1 MPKKKEVKEEVK
13 TTVIEQDKDETANFW
28 AERQKN
34 MTAEEMAEVEEREKR
49 FNALSA
55 KGRVARVEGMC
66 ETPEIVLEKMNN
78 GFKELHRLPVDD
90 VMLDTALSTQASRFL
105 ALASFFE
112 SRNTKFP
119 DETNLEIAE
128 MLRRL
133 GERVEAFRMPLLE
146 KGDKSE
152 LLKIADASGQAMKVI
167 EVLWK
172 KEDADG

>member
-1 MPKKKEVKEEVK
+1 
-13 TTVIEQDKDETANFW
+13 
-28 AERQKN
+28 
-34 MTAEEMAEVEEREKR
+34 
-49 FNALSA
+49 
-55 KGRVARVEGMC
+55 
-66 ETPEIVLEKMNN
+66 
-78 GFKELHRLPVDD
+78 
-90 VMLDTALSTQASRFL
+90 L